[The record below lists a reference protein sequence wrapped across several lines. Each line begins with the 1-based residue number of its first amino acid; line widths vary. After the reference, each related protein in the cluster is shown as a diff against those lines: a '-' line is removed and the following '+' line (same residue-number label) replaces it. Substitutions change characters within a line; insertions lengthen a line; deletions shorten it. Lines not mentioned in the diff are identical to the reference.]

1 MKNLQQKTIV
11 FALLVMLSHLSF
23 GQSKVNIGIS
33 MGPIFPL
40 GNFSSVNNNTLSA
53 GYSESGF
60 NLAIDA
66 DYFLHN
72 RFALSAK
79 LLFGTTTID
88 ADAFSIRLNNEL
100 SDYMN
105 LKNEENKVNYDIN
118 YWQWSSPMIGAK
130 YNYPILINKTY
141 VEIGA
146 YTGVNFTQI
155 PDQNLSYLDSE
166 NKREIISQ
174 NDTDKDISVPL
185 SFTCGIRFK
194 IREKMQVRINADYFY
209 TKANYTHVNYIKG
222 GNVTQRDEISKEQF
236 SVPIQT
242 ISTSVGLIYTL

>member
-11 FALLVMLSHLSF
+11 FALLILLSQLSF

-33 MGPIFPL
+33 MGPVFPL
-40 GNFSSVNNNTLSA
+40 GNFRSMNNNSLSA

-72 RFALSAK
+72 RLALSAK
-79 LLFGTTTID
+79 LILGTTTID
-88 ADAFSIRLNNEL
+88 ADAFSTRLDNEL
-100 SDYMN
+100 AGFMN
-105 LKNEENKVNYDIN
+105 LKNDKNKVNYDIN

-130 YNYPILINKTY
+130 YNYPITINKTY

-166 NKREIISQ
+166 NSREIISQ

-185 SFTCGIRFK
+185 SVTCGVRFK
-194 IREKMQVRINADYFY
+194 IKEKLQLRINADYFY
-209 TKANYTHVNYIKG
+209 TKANYTHVNFIKG
-222 GNVTQRDEISKEQF
+222 SDANQREEISKEQF
-236 SVPIQT
+236 SVPIQA